1 MQTKETNKPPYISDD
16 FQIGPDGAYEH
27 TESTGW
33 DEIHEDYSRE
43 QYPPFG
49 GPFTNAMT
57 PWEWLKL
64 YYEVPVRKPQD

>member
-1 MQTKETNKPPYISDD
+1 MSNETPPYVSDD

-27 TESTGW
+27 TDDVSWE
-33 DEIHEDYSRE
+33 EIQEEYSRE

-49 GPFTNAMT
+49 GPFTNALT

-64 YYEVPVRKPQD
+64 YYAPPTRKPIDL